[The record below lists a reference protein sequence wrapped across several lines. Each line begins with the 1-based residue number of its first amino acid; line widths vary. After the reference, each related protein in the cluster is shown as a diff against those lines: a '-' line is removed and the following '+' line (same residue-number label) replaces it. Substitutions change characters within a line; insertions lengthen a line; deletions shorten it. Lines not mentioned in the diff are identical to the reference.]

1 MSQTHESFL
10 ASLDALLRTG
20 QDAFA
25 AAERATLEE
34 HRLEFFGRR
43 NGRLKEAQLTLC
55 EFDIAE
61 RLVVEK
67 RFNEVIRALETAYV
81 QARDRLSR

>member
-1 MSQTHESFL
+1 MSQTLDSFL

-25 AAERATLEE
+25 SAERATLEE

-43 NGRLKEAQLTLC
+43 NGRLKEAQMTLH
-55 EFDIAE
+55 EFDAPE

-67 RFNEVIRALETAYV
+67 RFNEIIRTLETAYV
-81 QARDRLSR
+81 EARDRLSR